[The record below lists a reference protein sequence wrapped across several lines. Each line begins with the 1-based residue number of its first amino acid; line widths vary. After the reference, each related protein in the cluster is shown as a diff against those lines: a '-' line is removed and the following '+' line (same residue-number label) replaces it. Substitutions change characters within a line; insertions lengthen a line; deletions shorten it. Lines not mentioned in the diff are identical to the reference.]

1 MHEHGAD
8 PRLGATLA
16 EAGEILLGMLGE
28 APRARALREQLH
40 GVGADL
46 DRPVERALDPA

>member
-8 PRLGATLA
+8 ARLGAPLA
-16 EAGEILLGMLGE
+16 EAGEILLGVLGK
-28 APRARALREQLH
+28 APHARALREELY

-46 DRPVERALDPA
+46 DARSRRP